1 MPYITGVLHPEIT
14 LMDRRK
20 SLKILGGTA
29 VGIAGLV
36 LVDWKWQ
43 LVDQLTHK
51 GFFSF
56 KEEQLI
62 TAIADSIIPAGL
74 PPKVPTPAAQ
84 PIGALSTGTDK
95 YLIKLFEHCYEKEDQ
110 DLIKSQLKSLAEKS
124 KSTLGKSFDKASQE
138 ERESLLLSFSSSE
151 NEEEKKFFD
160 LMKSQTI
167 TGFTTVK
174 EVMADYRGYKVAPG
188 YFHGCVDVS
197 SQA

>member
-1 MPYITGVLHPEIT
+1 MPYITAVLHPEIT
-14 LMDRRK
+14 NMDRRK
-20 SLKILGGTA
+20 SLKILGGA
-29 VGIAGLV
+29 AAGIAGLV

-43 LVDQLTHK
+43 LVDQLTHE
-51 GFFSF
+51 GFFSL

-62 TAIADSIIPAGL
+62 TAIADTIIPAGL
-74 PPKVPTPAAQ
+74 PPKVPTPDAQ

-95 YLIKLFEHCYEKEDQ
+95 YLIRLFEHCYEKEDQ
-110 DLIKSQLKSLAEKS
+110 DMVKAQLASLSEKS
-124 KSTLGKSFDKASQE
+124 KSTLGKSFEKASQE
-138 ERESLLLSFSSSE
+138 ERESLLVSLASSG

-188 YFHGCVDVS
+188 YYKGCVDITS
-197 SQA
+197 KA

>member
-1 MPYITGVLHPEIT
+1 
-14 LMDRRK
+14 MDRRK
-20 SLKILGGTA
+20 SLKILGGTS

-43 LVDQLTHK
+43 LVDQFTHK

-62 TAIADSIIPAGL
+62 TAIADTIIPAGL
-74 PPKVPTPAAQ
+74 PAKVPSPNAQ

-95 YLIKLFEHCYEKEDQ
+95 YLIRLFEHCYEKEDQ
-110 DLIKSQLKSLAEKS
+110 DMVKMQLASLSEKS
-124 KSTLGKSFDKASQE
+124 KTTLGKTFDKASQE
-138 ERESLLLSFSSSE
+138 ERESLLLSFASSE

-174 EVMADYRGYKVAPG
+174 EVMVDYRGYKMAPG
-188 YFHGCVDVS
+188 YFHGCIDVP

>member
-1 MPYITGVLHPEIT
+1 MPYITAVLHPEIT
-14 LMDRRK
+14 FMDRRK

-62 TAIADSIIPAGL
+62 TAIADTIIPAGL
-74 PPKVPTPAAQ
+74 PPKVPTPDAQ

-95 YLIKLFEHCYEKEDQ
+95 YLIRLFEHCYEKEDQ
-110 DLIKSQLKSLAEKS
+110 DMIKSQLASLAEKS
-124 KSTLGKSFDKASQE
+124 KTTLGKSFEKGTQE
-138 ERESLLLSFSSSE
+138 EREGLLLSLASSE

-160 LMKSQTI
+160 LIKSQTI

-188 YFHGCVDVS
+188 YFHGCIDVP

>member
-1 MPYITGVLHPEIT
+1 
-14 LMDRRK
+14 MDRRK

-29 VGIAGLV
+29 AGIAGLV

-51 GFFSF
+51 GFFNF
-56 KEEQLI
+56 KEEELI
-62 TAIADSIIPAGL
+62 SAIADTMIPAGL
-74 PPKVPTPAAQ
+74 PPKVSTPEAK

-95 YLIKLFEHCYEKEDQ
+95 YLIRLFEHCYEKETQ
-110 DLIKSQLKSLAEKS
+110 DMVKAQLASLNGKS
-124 KSTLGKSFDKASQE
+124 KSQLGKSFDKSSQE
-138 ERESLLLSFSSSE
+138 EREGLLLSLASSE
-151 NEEEKKFFD
+151 VEDEKKFFD

-174 EVMADYRGYKVAPG
+174 EVMADYRGYQVAPG
-188 YFHGCVDVS
+188 FFNGCVDIP

>member
-1 MPYITGVLHPEIT
+1 
-14 LMDRRK
+14 MDRRK

-43 LVDQLTHK
+43 LVDLLTHK

-56 KEEQLI
+56 KEEQMI
-62 TAIADSIIPAGL
+62 TAIADTIIPAGL
-74 PPKVPTPAAQ
+74 PAKVPSPDAQ

-95 YLIKLFEHCYEKEDQ
+95 YLIRLFEHCYEKEDQ
-110 DLIKSQLKSLAEKS
+110 DMVKMQLASLSEKS
-124 KSTLGKSFDKASQE
+124 KTTLGKTFDKASQE
-138 ERESLLLSFSSSE
+138 ERESLLLSFASSE

-160 LMKSQTI
+160 LIKSQTI
-167 TGFTTVK
+167 AGFTTVK
-174 EVMADYRGYKVAPG
+174 EVMVDYRGYKMAPG
-188 YFHGCVDVS
+188 YFHGCIDLP

>member
-1 MPYITGVLHPEIT
+1 MPYITAVLHPEIT
-14 LMDRRK
+14 FMDRRK

-56 KEEQLI
+56 KEEELI
-62 TAIADSIIPAGL
+62 TAIADTIIPAGL
-74 PPKVPTPAAQ
+74 PPKVPTPDAQ

-95 YLIKLFEHCYEKEDQ
+95 YLIRLFEHCYEKNDQ
-110 DLIKSQLKSLAEKS
+110 DLIKAQLASLAEKS
-124 KSTLGKSFDKASQE
+124 KSEIGKSFDKATQE
-138 ERESLLLSFSSSE
+138 EREGLLLSFASSE
-151 NEEEKKFFD
+151 NEKEKKFFD
-160 LMKSQTI
+160 LIKSQTI

-174 EVMADYRGYKVAPG
+174 EVMVDYRGYKMAPG
-188 YFHGCVDVS
+188 YFHGCIDVP

>member
-1 MPYITGVLHPEIT
+1 
-14 LMDRRK
+14 MDRRK

-29 VGIAGLV
+29 AGIVGLV

-43 LVDQLTHK
+43 LVDQLRHE
-51 GFFSF
+51 GFFSL

-62 TAIADSIIPAGL
+62 TAIADTIIPAGL
-74 PPKVPTPAAQ
+74 PPKVPTPDAQ

-95 YLIKLFEHCYEKEDQ
+95 YLIRLFEHCYEKEDQ
-110 DLIKSQLKSLAEKS
+110 DMVKAQLASLSEKS
-124 KSTLGKSFDKASQE
+124 KSTLGKSFEKASQE
-138 ERESLLLSFSSSE
+138 ERESLLVSLASSG

-188 YFHGCVDVS
+188 YYKGCVDITS
-197 SQA
+197 KA